1 MNNHLLLDLALE
13 EKTASVQAVARKRGI
28 DERAVEKD
36 WWVTAILK
44 ALSGTECSR
53 WLNFKGGTSLSK
65 GWSLI
70 NRFSEDIDL
79 SIGRGFF
86 AEKLG
91 LSCAKAENNTQ
102 LKNLRK
108 ASRDYIHG
116 TLSTLL
122 KKELDR
128 MGISG
133 YAVSNLTHQPTPEGE
148 RLISHDSDPTVIFVE
163 YDSIFPKYN
172 GDIQPKVK
180 VEISCLSMDEPFEI
194 KHIGTMINEE
204 FNDVDIDLGSEIRT
218 VTPARTF
225 LEKALLLNE
234 EFQKDNP
241 RHRRM
246 SRHLYDLERIMDT
259 EYGHA
264 AISDISLYRVI
275 VEHRKKFYHLGYVDY
290 FKDYPKHIDFVPTGK
305 LLNAFKRDYYENMVD
320 GYIYRDAMPFDALIE
335 RMKELQARFRDIPIE

>member
-1 MNNHLLLDLALE
+1 
-13 EKTASVQAVARKRGI
+13 
-28 DERAVEKD
+28 
-36 WWVTAILK
+36 
-44 ALSGTECSR
+44 
-53 WLNFKGGTSLSK
+53 
-65 GWSLI
+65 
-70 NRFSEDIDL
+70 
-79 SIGRGFF
+79 
-86 AEKLG
+86 
-91 LSCAKAENNTQ
+91 
-102 LKNLRK
+102 
-108 ASRDYIHG
+108 
-116 TLSTLL
+116 
-122 KKELDR
+122 

-172 GDIQPKVK
+172 EDIQPKVK

-259 EYGHA
+259 KYGHA

-320 GYIYRDAMPFDALIE
+320 GYIYGDAMPFDALIE
-335 RMKELQARFRDIPIE
+335 RMKELQARFRNIPIE

>member
-1 MNNHLLLDLALE
+1 MNNHLWLDLALE

-122 KKELDR
+122 KKNWTEWGFPD
-128 MGISG
+128 
-133 YAVSNLTHQPTPEGE
+133 TPS
-148 RLISHDSDPTVIFVE
+148 LISHTSQL
-163 YDSIFPKYN
+163 PKGKDLY
-172 GDIQPKVK
+172 
-180 VEISCLSMDEPFEI
+180 L
-194 KHIGTMINEE
+194 MIA
-204 FNDVDIDLGSEIRT
+204 T
-218 VTPARTF
+218 
-225 LEKALLLNE
+225 
-234 EFQKDNP
+234 
-241 RHRRM
+241 RR
-246 SRHLYDLERIMDT
+246 SYL
-259 EYGHA
+259 
-264 AISDISLYRVI
+264 
-275 VEHRKKFYHLGYVDY
+275 
-290 FKDYPKHIDFVPTGK
+290 
-305 LLNAFKRDYYENMVD
+305 
-320 GYIYRDAMPFDALIE
+320 
-335 RMKELQARFRDIPIE
+335 